1 MDVPSYSFFFFFF
14 FLSVIGSNMNDVSHS
29 DTASMDHVYIYHSV
43 IAHNILLG
51 FCLVA
56 PKDE

>member
-1 MDVPSYSFFFFFF
+1 MSLLILFFFF